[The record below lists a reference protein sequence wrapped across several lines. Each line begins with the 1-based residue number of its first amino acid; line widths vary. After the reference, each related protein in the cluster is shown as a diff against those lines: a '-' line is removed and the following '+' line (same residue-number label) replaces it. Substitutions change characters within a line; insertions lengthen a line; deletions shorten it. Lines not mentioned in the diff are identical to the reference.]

1 MKTRINNV
9 EELKNEI
16 ARLSNLRREQEFY
29 LKDQYSLLKDKV
41 ESPMRFVNNLTAH
54 VPGVNMV
61 KGLFSG
67 IGSSTNHT
75 ADKSDWISK
84 AIRIGLPFILN
95 RTLLRNAGW
104 VKKALVLLAS
114 ESAVGQLNQN
124 NVSSLFSKVTDFI
137 KPKKDKKK
145 HKNIEPL
152 VNDKPIEQDTNQYGI
167 PRDSETY

>member
-1 MKTRINNV
+1 M
-9 EELKNEI
+9 
-16 ARLSNLRREQEFY
+16 
-29 LKDQYSLLKDKV
+29 KDQYTLLKDKV

-67 IGSSTNHT
+67 IGSSASSP
-75 ADKSDWISK
+75 ADKADWFSK
-84 AIRIGLPFILN
+84 ALRVGLPFILN

-104 VKKALVLLAS
+104 LKKALVLLAS
-114 ESAVGQLNQN
+114 ESTVGQLNKN
-124 NVSSLFSKVTDFI
+124 NVGSLFAKVTDFI

-152 VNDKPIEQDTNQYGI
+152 VKEKPFVQDTNQYGI
-167 PRDSETY
+167 PPDSETY

>member
-9 EELKNEI
+9 EELKQEI
-16 ARLSNLRREQEFY
+16 TRLSLLRREQEFY

-41 ESPMRFVNNLTAH
+41 ESPMRFINNLSTH

-67 IGSSTNHT
+67 IGASANSTG
-75 ADKSDWISK
+75 DKSEWFSK
-84 AIRIGLPFILN
+84 AIRIGIPFLLN

-104 VKKALVLLAS
+104 LKKALVLLAS
-114 ESAVGQLNQN
+114 ESAVGQINQN
-124 NVSSLFSKVTDFI
+124 NISTLFSKVTDFI

-145 HKNIEPL
+145 HKNVEPL
-152 VNDKPIEQDTNQYGI
+152 AKEKPIEQDTYPYGI
-167 PRDSETY
+167 PPDSETY